1 MINRLAIPL
10 LLCAVFCAPAFAA
23 LPPLSPEELEA
34 SADAIIVGKVD
45 SAEVEIAGSLQHSIY
60 QVKLSVTVG
69 AVEKGAEIIKPS
81 QELTI
86 HCWRLRKA
94 QNGWA
99 GPSGQNNVPAEGSD
113 FRAWIRKNEA
123 GNWEALEPNGI
134 SLTGASGDY
143 PFHQVEKGR
152 MKALRYF
159 IIAGAILITGIFLY
173 ASRGRRS

>member
-1 MINRLAIPL
+1 MRNRLTIAV
-10 LLCAVFCAPAFAA
+10 LLCVAFCAPAFAA
-23 LPPLSPEELEA
+23 LPPLQSEELEA
-34 SADAIIVGKVD
+34 SSDAIIVGKVD
-45 SAEVEIAGSLQHSIY
+45 SAEVNIAGSLRHSIY

-81 QELTI
+81 QKLTI

-99 GPSGQNNVPAEGSD
+99 GPSGQRNVPAEGAD
-113 FRAWIRKNEA
+113 FRAWIRKNDA
-123 GNWEALEPNGI
+123 GNWEALEPNGF

-143 PFHQVEKGR
+143 PFHKFEKSR
-152 MKALRYF
+152 MKVYRYA
-159 IIAGAILITGIFLY
+159 IIAAAILITGIFLY

>member
-1 MINRLAIPL
+1 MKRFTIL
-10 LLCAVFCAPAFAA
+10 LLLGVALCIPALAA
-23 LPPLSPEELEA
+23 LPPLSSEELEA

-45 SAEVEIAGSLQHSIY
+45 SAEVKIAGSARHSIY

-81 QELTI
+81 QKLTI

-99 GPSGQNNVPAEGSD
+99 GPSGQRNVPAERSD
-113 FRAWIRKNEA
+113 FRAWLKKNES
-123 GNWEALEPNGI
+123 GDWEALEPNGF
-134 SLTGASGDY
+134 SLTGRSGDY
-143 PFHQVEKGR
+143 PFHKVEKSR
-152 MKALRYF
+152 MKIYRYL
-159 IIAGAILITGIFLY
+159 IIAGAVLITGIFLY